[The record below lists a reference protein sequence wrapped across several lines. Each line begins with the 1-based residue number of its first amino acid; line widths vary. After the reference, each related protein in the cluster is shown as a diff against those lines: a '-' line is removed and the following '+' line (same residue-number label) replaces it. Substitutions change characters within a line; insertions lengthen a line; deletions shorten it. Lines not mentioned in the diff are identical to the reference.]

1 MKSLD
6 QPVLAAPPSR
16 HAVTFVLP
24 QTLTP
29 RNRRKFKIRRANPF
43 GACVVFQ
50 SCKGVLPLCAVRFSF
65 FFISSV
71 CRAIWPFSA
80 KPNFGGSAWQVGMA
94 GRHGRSAWQIGVS
107 RAIYR
112 VNMAVLQGGLSGL
125 ANIAMPFGA
134 LFYARIF
141 GNFLGPTAL
150 YRSSDVAFFAAGA
163 GLALTLGQF
172 LWLVGHDG
180 DMT

>member
-94 GRHGRSAWQIGVS
+94 GRHGRSACRGRSTGSTWRCC
-107 RAIYR
+107 RAGCRALPILR
-112 VNMAVLQGGLSGL
+112 CHSARCFTHGSSAISL
-125 ANIAMPFGA
+125 AQPRST
-134 LFYARIF
+134 AR
-141 GNFLGPTAL
+141 PMWP
-150 YRSSDVAFFAAGA
+150 FFAAGA